1 MYYLKSGCMKD
12 SHKVIMSFRHLYS
25 IFFKPKVL
33 PAPPREMNKA
43 VIQKIIYDKI
53 IEGKPLMIARFGSIE
68 CDVCENVRY
77 TYYKKRSNLRFICWH
92 GQPNFINPYVVPLF
106 SKNAGFFPSDDH
118 NALRQ
123 FYELMVDCMPDVDVL
138 QSWCYNERFFAD
150 ELKNAIKVDRE
161 ISTPLLTKKPWTL
174 ALKGKKVLVVHPF
187 AETIKSQYAR
197 IDKVFPND
205 VILPEFDLKVLKAV
219 QTAGGNKTKFKTW
232 FDALQYMED
241 EIDKIDYDICLLGC
255 GAYGFPLASHIKRK
269 GKQAIHLGGGLQLLF
284 GIKGRRWE
292 TVSEYLDQFPYA
304 KTYYNEYWVRPSAD
318 ETPINAEGVEGSC
331 YW

>member
-1 MYYLKSGCMKD
+1 MFL
-12 SHKVIMSFRHLYS
+12 RHQYAR
-25 IFFKPKVL
+25 FFKPKVL
-33 PAPPREMNKA
+33 PAPPREMNKD

-53 IEGKPLMIARFGSIE
+53 IDGKPLMVARFGSIE

-106 SKNAGFFPSDDH
+106 SKNAGFFPSDNH

-138 QSWCYNERFFAD
+138 QSWCYNECFFAE

-161 ISTPLLTKKPWTL
+161 ISTPLLTKSPWTL

-197 IDKVFPND
+197 IDKVFPNN
-205 VILPEFDLKVLKAV
+205 VILPDFDLKVLKSV

-232 FDALQYMED
+232 FDALQYMEE

-304 KTYYNEYWVRPSAD
+304 KTYYNEYWVRPSVD

>member
-1 MYYLKSGCMKD
+1 MKQ
-12 SHKVIMSFRHLYS
+12 SFVMFLRHQYSKV
-25 IFFKPKVL
+25 FKPKVL
-33 PAPPREMNKA
+33 PAPIREMNKDI
-43 VIQKIIYDKI
+43 IQKIIYDKI
-53 IEGKPLMIARFGSIE
+53 IEGKPLMVARFGSIE

-106 SKNAGFFPSDDH
+106 SKNAGFFPPDDH
-118 NALRQ
+118 KALCR

-138 QSWCYNERFFAD
+138 QSWCYNERFFAE

-161 ISTPLLTKKPWTL
+161 ISTPLLTKRPWTL

-187 AETIKSQYAR
+187 ANTIKSQYAR

-219 QTAGGNKTKFKTW
+219 QTAGENKTKFKTW
-232 FDALQYMED
+232 FDALKYMED
-241 EIDKIDYDICLLGC
+241 EIDKIDYDVCLLGC
-255 GAYGFPLASHIKRK
+255 GAYGFPLASYIKRHS
-269 GKQAIHLGGGLQLLF
+269 KQAIHLGGVLQLLF
-284 GIKGRRWE
+284 GIKGKRWE
-292 TVSEYLDQFPYA
+292 TNSGYINDFPYA
-304 KTYYNEYWVRPSAD
+304 KTYYNKYWVRASVE
-318 ETPINAEGVEGSC
+318 ETPDKANNVENGC

>member
-1 MYYLKSGCMKD
+1 MTHWPVMFL
-12 SHKVIMSFRHLYS
+12 RHQYARL
-25 IFFKPKVL
+25 FKPKVL
-33 PAPPREMNKA
+33 PAPPREMNKD

-53 IEGKPLMIARFGSIE
+53 IEGKPLMVARFGSIE

-77 TYYKKRSNLRFICWH
+77 TYYKKRSNIRFICWH
-92 GQPNFINPYVVPLF
+92 GQPNFINPFVVPLF
-106 SKNAGFFPSDDH
+106 SKNAGFFPSYDH

-138 QSWCYNERFFAD
+138 QSWCYNERFFAE

-161 ISTPLLTKKPWTL
+161 ISTPLLTKRPWTL

-187 AETIKSQYAR
+187 AETIKNQYAR

-241 EIDKIDYDICLLGC
+241 EIDKIDYDVCLLGC

-269 GKQAIHLGGGLQLLF
+269 GKQAIHLGGVLQLLF

-292 TVSEYLDQFPYA
+292 TERIYLERFRYLD
-304 KTYYNEYWVRPSAD
+304 YYNEYWVRSSNAD
-318 ETPINAEGVEGSC
+318 KPIGADGIENGC

>member
-1 MYYLKSGCMKD
+1 MFL
-12 SHKVIMSFRHLYS
+12 RHQYARL
-25 IFFKPKVL
+25 FKPKVL
-33 PAPPREMNKA
+33 PAPPREMNKD

-53 IEGKPLMIARFGSIE
+53 IEGKPLMVARFGSIE

-106 SKNAGFFPSDDH
+106 SKNAGFFPSDDY

-138 QSWCYNERFFAD
+138 QSWCYNERFFAE
-150 ELKNAIKVDRE
+150 ELRNAIKVDRE
-161 ISTPLLTKKPWTL
+161 ISTPLLTKRPWTL

-187 AETIKSQYAR
+187 ADTIKSQYAR

-241 EIDKIDYDICLLGC
+241 EIDKMDYDVCLLGC